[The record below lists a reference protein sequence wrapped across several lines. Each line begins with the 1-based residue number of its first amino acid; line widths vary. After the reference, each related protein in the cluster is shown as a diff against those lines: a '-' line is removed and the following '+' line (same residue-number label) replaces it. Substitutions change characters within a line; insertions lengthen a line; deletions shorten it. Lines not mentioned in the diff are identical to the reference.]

1 MRVGQCLDRR
11 FAGSLW
17 RALSRHVKG
26 ERDIDIQTTFGTR
39 PRGDLGAMRFGD
51 RLDDRK
57 AEPMPGCIPN
67 SFGSNL
73 LEKLEQPANVL
84 RRDDR
89 TCVADE

>member
-1 MRVGQCLDRR
+1 
-11 FAGSLW
+11 
-17 RALSRHVKG
+17 
-26 ERDIDIQTTFGTR
+26 
-39 PRGDLGAMRFGD
+39 MRFGD